1 MAAAPPEQGPFFT
14 ADDVDGAPGFACAT
28 AADATFWRVYRLP
41 DGYDGP
47 SDPFDAIDPDVLHD
61 ATLAEMRWIA
71 PRVE

>member
-1 MAAAPPEQGPFFT
+1 
-14 ADDVDGAPGFACAT
+14 
-28 AADATFWRVYRLP
+28 LP

-71 PRVE
+71 PRTL